1 MKNLKSLFLIAAMV
15 STTLFVGCTN
25 DSNGLYESIDRTDV
39 TPDRAVDR
47 TDVTPDRASID
58 RTDVDPKGRGKG

>member
-1 MKNLKSLFLIAAMV
+1 MV